1 MSLRKLASETSEPS
15 PAPKFHTSPAQSWKA
30 MSMVRPRSR
39 VIASYLVLPG
49 DLWSVEG
56 SPPARWLTTS
66 VVRFML
72 LTLLIAATY
81 APSHLTRNLK
91 FLYGSRRVG
100 FAGNIAMVNLR
111 SKSLTCG
118 RSQPVVAAGRN
129 LQEASSADLIGG
141 RSRTRLPLVNSS
153 LALVD
158 HLLDLDDDK
167 LCRIE
172 RRKAHGNVEN
182 ALRNGVAGIVLGVT
196 LNEVGELPAAAGEC
210 AFEKQALHEGAD
222 AQ

>member
-39 VIASYLVLPG
+39 VISSYLVLPG

-81 APSHLTRNLK
+81 APFHLTRNLK

-100 FAGNIAMVNLR
+100 FAGNIAMMDLLLR
-111 SKSLTCG
+111 SLPCG
-118 RSQPVVAAGRN
+118 VVC
-129 LQEASSADLIGG
+129 GG
-141 RSRTRLPLVNSS
+141 P

-158 HLLDLDDDK
+158 HLLDLNDDK
-167 LCRIE
+167 LRRIK
-172 RRKAHGNVEN
+172 RRKADGDVEN
-182 ALRNGVAGIVLGVT
+182 ALGDGVVRVVLAVA
-196 LNEVGELPAAAGEC
+196 LHEVGLLLAAAGEC
-210 AFEKQALHEGAD
+210 ALEKQALHKGGN
-222 AQ
+222 AQANRPPERFGVGLEDCPLRTLVEA